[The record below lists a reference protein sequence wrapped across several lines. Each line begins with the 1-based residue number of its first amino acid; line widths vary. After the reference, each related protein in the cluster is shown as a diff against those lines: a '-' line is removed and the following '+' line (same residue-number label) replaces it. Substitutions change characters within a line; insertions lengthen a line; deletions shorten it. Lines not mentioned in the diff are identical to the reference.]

1 MAQKVTKIDEGKARN
16 QKSTLKIR
24 KKRRKNNEINNFIF
38 LKFIKIISRLWKQIR
53 NKRRFKQYDKHL

>member
-53 NKRRFKQYDKHL
+53 NERRFKQYDKHL